1 MADEPHPQAREV
13 LAMMDAQNT
22 PPTYG
27 VTPAIAREQFRR
39 LTAEMP
45 ATEVGDVAEFAI
57 EGPAGPIPIRAYV
70 PAGEG
75 PFPVL
80 VYYHGG
86 GWVIGGLD
94 EYENLT
100 SALCAGAEAVVL
112 SVDYRLAPENPF
124 PAQLADAYAA
134 LEWAAEYAGH
144 VSGDPDR
151 VAVGGDSAGG
161 NLAAAV
167 SLLSRDRDGPD
178 IAHQSLVYP
187 AVASPVIHDFDSYEE
202 NAEGYFLEWESVQW
216 FYDKWLPSELHARN
230 EYAAPLLARDLSG
243 LPSATVVTAG
253 FDPIRDEGIA
263 YADRLAEADV
273 PVHHE
278 HYDDMIHGFA
288 SMTELLDASHA
299 AIDVVAAEVAGA
311 FDA

>member
-57 EGPAGPIPIRAYV
+57 EGAAGPIPIRAYV

-216 FYDKWLPSELHARN
+216 FYDKWLPNELHARN

>member
-1 MADEPHPQAREV
+1 MADEPHPQAQEV
-13 LAMMDAQNT
+13 LAMLDAQNS

-27 VTPAIAREQFRR
+27 VTPTVAREQFRR

-45 ATEVGDVAEFAI
+45 ATAVGDVADFAI
-57 EGPAGPIPIRAYV
+57 EGPDGDLPIRAYV
-70 PAGEG
+70 PEGEG

-94 EYENLT
+94 EYENVT
-100 SALCAGAEAVVL
+100 SAICDRAEVVVL
-112 SVDYRLAPENPF
+112 SVDYRLAPEHPF
-124 PAQLADAYAA
+124 PAQLEDAYAA
-134 LEWAAEYAGH
+134 ADWASEFAEH

-167 SLLSRDRDGPD
+167 SLLARDRDGPEL
-178 IAHQSLVYP
+178 AHQSLVYP
-187 AVASPVIHDFDSYEE
+187 AVASPVLHDFDSYEE
-202 NAEGYFLEWESVQW
+202 NAEGYFLERASIDW
-216 FYDKWLPSELHARN
+216 FYERWLPSELHARN

-253 FDPIRDEGIA
+253 FDPLRDEGIA
-263 YADRLAEADV
+263 YAERLAEADV
-273 PVHHE
+273 AVGHE
-278 HYDDMIHGFA
+278 HYADMIHGFV
-288 SMTELLDASHA
+288 SMTELMDTAHA
-299 AIDVVAAEVAGA
+299 AVDVVSEELAATLHA
-311 FDA
+311 